1 MPTNPENRL
10 FWQAQEKNIGH
21 PRDWTTSAKKT
32 CLLHVP
38 GHSTEYCKVL
48 KEYPDKYSAQR
59 PHQEKEARSGDNKNR
74 AKTFKFN
81 SQMQEVKVMVSHDE
95 PTLRK
100 KKGKNHTKNPKS
112 ENDSAVPAEGERNYG
127 IDRLNIGEP
136 ANDSEDDSES

>member
-1 MPTNPENRL
+1 
-10 FWQAQEKNIGH
+10 
-21 PRDWTTSAKKT
+21 
-32 CLLHVP
+32 
-38 GHSTEYCKVL
+38 
-48 KEYPDKYSAQR
+48 
-59 PHQEKEARSGDNKNR
+59 
-74 AKTFKFN
+74 
-81 SQMQEVKVMVSHDE
+81 MVSHDE